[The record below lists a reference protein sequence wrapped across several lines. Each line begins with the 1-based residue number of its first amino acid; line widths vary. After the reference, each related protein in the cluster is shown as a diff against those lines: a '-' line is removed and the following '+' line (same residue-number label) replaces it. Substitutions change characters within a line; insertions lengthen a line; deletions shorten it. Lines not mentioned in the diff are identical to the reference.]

1 MVWPVHY
8 TATSGVVHTGV
19 RRDGQ
24 SAAGCGAVQVM
35 ATLQAAKAHAEAEA
49 SKANKQLAKV
59 DQASAARLRIVFA
72 I

>member
-1 MVWPVHY
+1 M
-8 TATSGVVHTGV
+8 
-19 RRDGQ
+19 
-24 SAAGCGAVQVM
+24 QVM